1 MCIRDRAEAA
11 AKLDE
16 AQIKLI
22 EAAKLFDAEALA
34 DIKEN
39 ATISDE
45 ILESLEDRELND
57 AQKAIVEK
65 ASEANAAIAALENE
79 KSSETLEYT
88 ISGRVGKFFE
98 PVFKPIGFDWKL
110 ATASIGALA
119 AKEVFVSQ
127 LGILY
132 SEGEADEESEGLRE
146 KLASTYT
153 PLQGFCIMIFCL
165 LSIPCLATLAIIKRE
180 LNSWKA
186 PVYEAI
192 MLFAIAY
199 VATFVVYQVGTLLDI
214 GTKIVG

>member
-1 MCIRDRAEAA
+1 MRAVQVLGYGSCTDGRTLCVGRVPVPEPGEGEVLVRVRAA
-11 AKLDE
+11 A
-16 AQIKLI
+16 
-22 EAAKLFDAEALA
+22 
-34 DIKEN
+34 
-39 ATISDE
+39 
-45 ILESLEDRELND
+45 LNG
-57 AQKAIVEK
+57 V
-65 ASEANAAIAALENE
+65 
-79 KSSETLEYT
+79 
-88 ISGRVGKFFE
+88 
-98 PVFKPIGFDWKL
+98 DWKL

-146 KLASTYT
+146 KLAATYT

-199 VATFVVYQVGTLLDI
+199 VATLVVYQVGTLLDI